1 MIPKNHLIMNFLM
14 IQHSKHF
21 IFLSWQVQ
29 THSFSVLWLEGGT
42 HTKVLLHQELSLW
55 KRVTYNVDS
64 DLVYQ
69 QIPSWIL
76 EGVLA

>member
-1 MIPKNHLIMNFLM
+1 M
-14 IQHSKHF
+14 
-21 IFLSWQVQ
+21 Q